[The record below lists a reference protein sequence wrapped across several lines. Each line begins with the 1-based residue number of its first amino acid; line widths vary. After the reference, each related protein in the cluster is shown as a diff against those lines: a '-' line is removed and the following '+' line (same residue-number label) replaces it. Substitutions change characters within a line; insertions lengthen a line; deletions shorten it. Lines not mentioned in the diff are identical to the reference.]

1 MAITQY
7 EKDGTALWKVYV
19 NLRSKVD
26 PSVRVQ
32 KHLLDFKSEAA
43 ARSEEK
49 RLIKLL
55 TEKLLQEEGRGSHWE
70 YLIERWEETM
80 KQDQFCRISPL
91 SIGDYAGMMKL
102 WTKNWLKKPASEIT
116 KADVRDVVKEMDVQ
130 GTSSNYQRKMKNAIN
145 LVFTWA
151 IEERIIRGVQ
161 ESPAYGVQVKERK
174 EDKPPEIFNLDQIR
188 KLLYEAKRLEHPW
201 YPVWATALLTGM
213 RSGELHA
220 LLWTDVD
227 IETRRLTVSRSFN
240 NRANIVKTTK
250 GAYWRNVPISG
261 ELHQLLLELKASAGK
276 REQVLPRFWEW
287 DHGDQAR
294 VLRTFCVGVGLPS
307 VRFHTLRACFATQ
320 LLAHSIAPARVM
332 KICGWKDLKTMERY
346 VRLAGIDEN
355 GATECL
361 QVLSSDAEV
370 MDKVV
375 HLFDPRAG
383 SR

>member
-1 MAITQY
+1 MAIKQY
-7 EKDGTALWKVYV
+7 EKDGTAFWKVYV

-26 PSVRVQ
+26 PSIRVQ

-55 TEKLLQEEGRGSHWE
+55 TEKLVQEEGRGSQWE
-70 YLIERWEETM
+70 YLIDRWEETM
-80 KQDQFCRISPL
+80 KEDQFCRISPL

-102 WTKNWLKKPASEIT
+102 WTKEWFKRPTSEIT
-116 KADVRDVVKEMDVQ
+116 KADVRDVIKEMDFR
-130 GTSSNYQRKMKNAIN
+130 GKSSNYQRKMKNAIN

-151 IEERIIRGVQ
+151 IEEKYLRDVQ
-161 ESPAYGVQVKERK
+161 ESPAYGVQVRDRK

-188 KLLYEAKRLEHPW
+188 KLLFEAKRLDHPW
-201 YPVWATALLTGM
+201 YPVWAMALLTGM

-227 IETRRLTVSRSFN
+227 IETRRLTVSRSYN
-240 NRANIVKTTK
+240 NRAKIVKSTK

-261 ELHQLLLELKASAGK
+261 ELYQLLLELKASAGK
-276 REQVLPRFWEW
+276 REHVLPRFWEW
-287 DHGDQAR
+287 EKGDQAR
-294 VLRTFCVGVGLPS
+294 VLRTFCKGVGLPS

-320 LLAHSIAPARVM
+320 LLAHNIAPARLM

-346 VRLAGIDEN
+346 VRLAGIDES

-370 MDKVV
+370 MGKVV

-383 SR
+383 GR